1 MTDDRSR
8 GIDRLIALSLEHRG
22 IVALLAGLLLVGGL
36 YAAWTLPTDLAS
48 LSLLGTS
55 SAWLQGIGLVILA
68 VLLFM
73 GHVRSALVV
82 VVQLLLAALATLLA
96 LRGTGLSLDVFT
108 LTGLV
113 LTLGLLVDG
122 TIVLV
127 ENAVQRLG
135 DRQARAQSGRKLILQ
150 ASQEVVRP
158 VVFGVVAVPLAL
170 LPLAGVWG
178 LEGLRFTPLVWTVVL
193 AMACA
198 LGLSVT
204 VTPAL
209 ASWLLRPG
217 PIFASGLLRHP
228 ADFVRRTYRPRLA
241 WALRHPRLV
250 VGATAALL
258 ATAAILVPHLDNEL
272 APTGEASAG
281 RQQALVALG
290 AVVPIS
296 LILLF
301 VLLYLYFRTVRPVL
315 LIQAAI
321 PFALAGGVLGLAISG
336 LPLSLSAAVGFLAL
350 FGIVLLDGLVMIE
363 LFRGLEAE
371 GRGRNEA
378 VRIGAELR
386 LRPVLMTCAT
396 TVAGVLP
403 LLWTG
408 GPGAEIQRP
417 LAVVVISGVL
427 LSTLPTLMVLP
438 VLYQW
443 LGGPA
448 GATDSAPG
456 LEAVSE

>member
-8 GIDRLIALSLEHRG
+8 GIDRLVALSLEHRG
-22 IVALLAGLLLVGGL
+22 IVVLLAGLLLLGGL
-36 YAAWTLPTDLAS
+36 YAVWTLPTELQS
-48 LSLLGTS
+48 PPLLGTS
-55 SAWLQGIGLVILA
+55 SSLLQGAGLVILA
-68 VLLFM
+68 VFFFM
-73 GHVRSALVV
+73 GHVRSALLV
-82 VVQLLLAALATLLA
+82 VVQLLLAALATFLA
-96 LRGTGLSLDVFT
+96 LRATGQSLDLMT

-127 ENAVQRLG
+127 ESAVRRLG
-135 DRQARAQSGRKLILQ
+135 DRRARTLNGRKLILQ

-158 VVFGVVAVPLAL
+158 VAFGVVAVPLAL
-170 LPLAGVWG
+170 LPLAGLWG
-178 LEGLRFTPLVWTVVL
+178 LEGLHFTPLLWTVVL
-193 AMACA
+193 ATVCA

-209 ASWLLRPG
+209 ASWLLRPA
-217 PIFASGLLRHP
+217 PIFAGGLLRHP
-228 ADFVRRTYRPRLA
+228 ADFVRRAYRPRLA

-250 VGATAALL
+250 VGATTAFLSA
-258 ATAAILVPHLDNEL
+258 AAILLPYLDNEL
-272 APTGEASAG
+272 VPTGEASAV
-281 RQQALVALG
+281 RQPALVALG

-296 LILLF
+296 LLLLF
-301 VLLYLYFRTVRPVL
+301 VLLYAYFRTVRPVL
-315 LIQAAI
+315 LIQTAI
-321 PFALAGGVLGLAISG
+321 AFGLAGGVLGLAMSG
-336 LPLSLSAAVGFLAL
+336 LPLSLAAAVGFLAL
-350 FGIVLLDGLVMIE
+350 FGIVLLNGLVMIE
-363 LFRGLEAE
+363 LFRALEAE

-403 LLWTG
+403 LLWIDG
-408 GPGAEIQRP
+408 AGAEFQRP
-417 LAVVVISGVL
+417 LAVVVISGVFV
-427 LSTLPTLMVLP
+427 STLLTLMVLP

-448 GATDSAPG
+448 EATESAPG
-456 LEAVSE
+456 LEPASR